1 MRIVFSLIS
10 LPVTFVASIITVSF
24 SLLTLQPMDARISS
38 VTFTSLKSGQL
49 CITLSPLIRSVY
61 ARIGKAEFLAP

>member
-1 MRIVFSLIS
+1 
-10 LPVTFVASIITVSF
+10 
-24 SLLTLQPMDARISS
+24 MDARISS

-49 CITLSPLIRSVY
+49 CITLSPLIRSVD